1 MTRHNA
7 RNESAPPPSVS
18 HQDIKNYYDV
28 AGVDYHAWSP
38 SVNMHFGYIAK
49 WTDIF
54 SLEKM
59 LNQLSRV
66 AIEKLALRASQ
77 APRVLDM
84 GCGVGTVARE
94 LVRGH
99 ADSTVIGVTIVDS
112 QIAYGNMLSARMNLQ
127 TRVQLMRENYE
138 NMSFED
144 QAFDAAYAI
153 ESMCHAQGDGKS
165 VFVTEMARVLKPGG
179 RFVVLDGFLKTPGP
193 MPYVMEVAYRHLCR
207 CWALPCLATLGKFE
221 DNLKLAGFKNIQMEE
236 ISWRVAPSVA
246 YVPFVTLKFLI
257 QQFWKRKSLA
267 LAPERWN
274 NLASSLLTMFL
285 GLWRHRVG
293 YYVVSGEK
301 V

>member
-1 MTRHNA
+1 
-7 RNESAPPPSVS
+7 
-18 HQDIKNYYDV
+18 
-28 AGVDYHAWSP
+28 
-38 SVNMHFGYIAK
+38 
-49 WTDIF
+49 
-54 SLEKM
+54 
-59 LNQLSRV
+59 
-66 AIEKLALRASQ
+66 
-77 APRVLDM
+77 
-84 GCGVGTVARE
+84 
-94 LVRGH
+94 
-99 ADSTVIGVTIVDS
+99 VIGVTIVDS